1 MKRGRKDQ
9 LTGGSGDVN
18 PQVLTI
24 SVAQSAANTGTA
36 IAINLP
42 IPRYPTTQ
50 NKNLVIEALGV
61 QYFHLNREV
70 TALPATSVGDCI
82 TLTTRPNAPGTIQEQ
97 LSDPRTISEF
107 YVFNSHV
114 GGVAA
119 QDIEL
124 QSMAWDDLTDE
135 AGHGILIA
143 TDVLYVALQSFNRGL
158 PMLAVVKLLYRWKEV
173 GLSEYIGIVQS
184 QQ

>member
-24 SVAQSAANTGTA
+24 AAAQAVVNVGNSVP
-36 IAINLP
+36 INLP
-42 IPRYPTTQ
+42 IPRYPTKQ
-50 NKNLVIEALGV
+50 NTNLVIEALWV
-61 QYFHLNREV
+61 EYFHLNREV
-70 TALPATSVGDCI
+70 GAIALTQIGDCI
-82 TLTTRPNAPGTIQEQ
+82 TVTTRPNAPTTVQDQ
-97 LSDPRTISEF
+97 LQDPRTISEMLL
-107 YVFNSHV
+107 VNQHT
-114 GGVAA
+114 GGAAA

-124 QSMAWDDLTDE
+124 QAYHYDDLTDQQ
-135 AGHGILIA
+135 GHGLLIA
-143 TDVLYVALQSFNRGL
+143 TDVIYIALNSFNRAL
-158 PMLAVVKLLYRWKEV
+158 PISSIVKMGYRWKEV